1 MDKSSFLMVERGNP
15 YERGDVIALTKPITV
30 LGRKGQHFD
39 PDIAFDNIFV
49 SRRHAALL
57 YRNGKFSIK
66 DLNSKHGTFVNQ
78 KRLDPHDEIPL
89 QHGDTIVLAGDLIV
103 LSFSILSMDE
113 TMDITPLIKQ
123 FAAVE
128 ASGGLRL
135 NPFKQ
140 ELVYGEDVYAFSE
153 KEYKCMELLVNHQ
166 GQFVSKDQLKVY
178 IWPER
183 SCGTDEVPDVSS
195 EELNAL
201 IYRVRKKTRGILD
214 IESIRGKGY
223 ILQTQ
228 ADGQT

>member
-1 MDKSSFLMVERGNP
+1 MMDKSSFLMVERGNP

-49 SRRHAALL
+49 SRQHAALL

-78 KRLDPHDEIPL
+78 ERLAPHDEISL

-123 FAAVE
+123 LAAVE

-140 ELVYGEDVYAFSE
+140 ELVYGEDVCAFSE

-178 IWPER
+178 VWPER
-183 SCGTDEVPDVSS
+183 SYGMDEVPDVSS

-228 ADGQT
+228 EE

>member
-39 PDIAFDNIFV
+39 PDITFDNIFV

-123 FAAVE
+123 LAAVE

>member
-1 MDKSSFLMVERGNP
+1 MMDKSSFLMVERGNP

-49 SRRHAALL
+49 SRQHAALL

-78 KRLDPHDEIPL
+78 ERLAPHDEISL

-123 FAAVE
+123 LAAVE
-128 ASGGLRL
+128 APGGLRL

-140 ELVYGEDVYAFSE
+140 ELVYGEDVCAFSE

-183 SCGTDEVPDVSS
+183 SYGTDEVPDVSS

-228 ADGQT
+228 EE

>member
-123 FAAVE
+123 LAAVE

-228 ADGQT
+228 ADG